1 MVDSSLGVAPVS
13 GEPAA
18 ARERSEG
25 ALREWLTVY
34 LKGIMMGAADA
45 VPGVSGGTI
54 ALITGIYERLI
65 AAVTALDLGLLAL
78 FARAHTADG
87 RARLRAGLVEA
98 DVAFLA
104 VLGTGVVTAV
114 VTASRVLEVVLTE
127 ARGLTFAFF
136 FGLIAASAVVLYR
149 QVALDAVD
157 RLVAAVAGFVVAFLL
172 TDPSLG
178 GALPNTLPVVFLG
191 GAIAVSAMVLPGI
204 SGSFL
209 LLLLGQYTFLV
220 ASLTAFTDGLLALG
234 SPELVAAG
242 TVVVTFVAG
251 AAVGLLS
258 VAHAV
263 KWALEARRGATLA
276 FLVSLMI
283 GALRLPVAEVAEATA
298 AWTLGTAALTVGVA
312 LVGGAAVLL
321 ADRYTDDIDYDVEP
335 AARS

>member
-1 MVDSSLGVAPVS
+1 VT

-18 ARERSEG
+18 AREQSG
-25 ALREWLTVY
+25 VAIQAWLAVY
-34 LKGIMMGAADA
+34 LKGVLMGAADA

-78 FARAHTADG
+78 FGRAHTAEG
-87 RARLRAGLVEA
+87 RARLRAGLAEA

-114 VTASRVLEVVLTE
+114 VTVSRVLELALTE

-136 FGLIAASAVVLYR
+136 FGLIAASAVVLYG
-149 QVALDAVD
+149 QVALDSAD
-157 RLVAAVAGFVVAFLL
+157 RLVAAVAGFVVAFVL

-191 GAIAVSAMVLPGI
+191 GVIAVSAMVLPGI

-209 LLLLGQYTFLV
+209 LLLLGQYTFLIG
-220 ASLTAFTDGLLALG
+220 SLTAFTDGLLALG
-234 SPELVAAG
+234 SPELVAAA

-276 FLVSLMI
+276 FLVSLMV
-283 GALRLPVAEVAEATA
+283 GALRLPVVEVADATA
-298 AWTLGTAALTVGVA
+298 TWTPATAALTVGVA
-312 LVGGAAVLL
+312 VVGGAAVLL

-335 AARS
+335 AP